1 MCSSDLTLGLVPLDA
16 SRASVA
22 RAVQV
27 AALLAPAG
35 ITTVT
40 IDAADPGPVPVII
53 VCGSPD
59 ADADEARAAVDRAR
73 ARGASTVV
81 LAAGDAET
89 PAPGA
94 AERIT
99 DDMDVLTFSDRMLD
113 ALGVPR

>member
-1 MCSSDLTLGLVPLDA
+1 
-16 SRASVA
+16 
-22 RAVQV
+22 V

-35 ITTVT
+35 IATVT
-40 IDAADPGPVPVII
+40 AAPGDDAAPGPVPVIV

-59 ADADEARAAVDRAR
+59 ADPDEVRAAVGSAR
-73 ARGASTVV
+73 ARGTSMVV
-81 LAAGDAET
+81 VAAGNPEA
-89 PAPGA
+89 PVPGA